1 MNKSKKMKIIY
12 KPITSL
18 CAANYNPRKITEK
31 QREEIRQSIR
41 KFGTVEPL
49 VINTYKGRENVIVG
63 GHRRSEIL
71 QQEGHTEAPC
81 VEVCLNQ
88 EDEKELNIRLNKNT
102 GEFDYKLLESFFGK
116 SELVGWG
123 FEDSDFEGM
132 FISEESAQKEVDGS
146 NSDDDSGDNFTL
158 PSGDKGNLEQITFT
172 ITSEQMEVAKEV
184 LEQIKNETEVLES
197 HEESFG
203 NTNKNGNAFYEI
215 CVRVQ

>member
-1 MNKSKKMKIIY
+1 MDKMKIIY

-31 QREEIRQSIR
+31 QREAIRQSIR

-49 VINTYKGRENVIVG
+49 VINTYKGRENIIVG

-102 GEFDYKLLESFFGK
+102 GEFDYRLLESFFEK

-123 FEDSDFEGM
+123 FEEMDLDGM
-132 FISEESAQKEVDGS
+132 WDMSGNGDGDNNDS
-146 NSDDDSGDNFTL
+146 NSNDEYGDKNKEIDIDSMDDEMKLTFKMSSDQYDEVTNKLSDIDDDPLTAL
-158 PSGDKGNLEQITFT
+158 L
-172 ITSEQMEVAKEV
+172 EV
-184 LEQIKNETEVLES
+184 LGVN
-197 HEESFG
+197 
-203 NTNKNGNAFYEI
+203 
-215 CVRVQ
+215 